1 MALEL
6 AQENIWFDKWR
17 VDDAEREFYENK
29 SMPIDSQEQVCESVK
44 MQESSSAP
52 VSQVSE
58 KSENLKSTQLEQQEE
73 GGSALGTLASQIAK
87 ARQEIQNSLASGSRG
102 GSGSGV
108 SPDILNRI
116 TKLEGENG
124 TLKKTVSTL
133 ERTIMD
139 LTKRLAALECGGTT
153 TAPAKSKP
161 EPMETEEDDD
171 DDEVDLFGSDDD
183 EEETADAARIREER
197 LKAYADKKSKKPGPI
212 AKSSVLL
219 DVKPWDDETDMK
231 VMEAEVRKIEMDG
244 LLWGAAQLKPLAF
257 GIQKLS
263 ILCTVEDEKVS
274 IDDLSEKIQEIE
286 DYVQS
291 VDVAAFNKI

>member
-29 SMPIDSQEQVCESVK
+29 SM
-44 MQESSSAP
+44 
-52 VSQVSE
+52 
-58 KSENLKSTQLEQQEE
+58 
-73 GGSALGTLASQIAK
+73 
-87 ARQEIQNSLASGSRG
+87 GSRG
-102 GSGSGV
+102 GSSSGV
-108 SPDILNRI
+108 NPDILNRI
-116 TKLEGENG
+116 TKLEGENC

-133 ERTIMD
+133 EQTILN
-139 LTKRLAALECGGTT
+139 LTKRLAALECGGKTT

-171 DDEVDLFGSDDD
+171 EEVDLFGSDDD
-183 EEETADAARIREER
+183 DEEESAEAARIREER

-231 VMEAEVRKIEMDG
+231 VMETEVRKIEMDG

-274 IDDLSEKIQEIE
+274 IDDLCEKIQEIE